1 MNNNNQNN
9 DPNKKKNLKSALIML
24 VICLGL
30 TVLFSTV
37 MNRYR
42 NGEQEKIT
50 YDEFVDM
57 LDKKEIKSVTLT
69 DSRVLIEPKKQENP
83 LVKTVYYTVVFPDS
97 ELTNRLL
104 AADIHFEKQDDSGS
118 SLITQVVVGWLLPC
132 HDVLCD
138 ARYRKGRR
146 HDGRCR
152 QEQRQGICGE
162 KDRRHICGCGGTG

>member
-9 DPNKKKNLKSALIML
+9 DPNKRKNIRSAIIML

-42 NGEQEKIT
+42 NGQQEKIT
-50 YDEFVDM
+50 YDEFVAM
-57 LDKKEIKSVTLT
+57 LDKDEIKSVTLT
-69 DSRVLIEPKKQENP
+69 DSRVLIEPKEQENP

-104 AADIHFEKQDDSGS
+104 AADIQFEKQDDS
-118 SLITQVVVGWLLPC
+118 
-132 HDVLCD
+132 
-138 ARYRKGRR
+138 
-146 HDGRCR
+146 
-152 QEQRQGICGE
+152 
-162 KDRRHICGCGGTG
+162 